1 MTGSPELDIEEPGAL
16 LGYLHREG
24 LIEPREEPRITVLAG
39 GVSNRTVLV
48 ERDNGQ
54 DWVVKQ
60 ALAKLRVAV
69 DWFSDPG
76 RIHREAA
83 GLRWLAEL
91 APRGS
96 ITSFAFEDH
105 RHHLLG
111 MSAVPQPHQNWK
123 AMLLSGDLQMDHV
136 LQFARLIGQ
145 VHRESHHRL
154 LELRPAF
161 EDRSFFESLR
171 IEPYYRYAARQ
182 VPKSARFYDA
192 LIRDTYA
199 RQDTLVHGDFSPKNV
214 LVHAGQLVLLDHEVI
229 HLGDPGFDLGFA
241 MTHLLSKSHH
251 LPDSRDQF
259 ARATL
264 AFWERYWDTVS
275 AFDAQWIADLEL
287 RAVRHTLGCLL
298 ARVRGRSPLEYL
310 SADERNRQAEV
321 VSAIMLQPPATVSDL
336 IAEFTAGIEEQD
348 G

>member
-1 MTGSPELDIEEPGAL
+1 
-16 LGYLHREG
+16 
-24 LIEPREEPRITVLAG
+24 
-39 GVSNRTVLV
+39 
-48 ERDNGQ
+48 
-54 DWVVKQ
+54 
-60 ALAKLRVAV
+60 
-69 DWFSDPG
+69 
-76 RIHREAA
+76 
-83 GLRWLAEL
+83 
-91 APRGS
+91 
-96 ITSFAFEDH
+96 
-105 RHHLLG
+105 
-111 MSAVPQPHQNWK
+111 
-123 AMLLSGDLQMDHV
+123 MLLSGDLQMDHV

-154 LELRPAF
+154 VELRPAF
-161 EDRSFFESLR
+161 DDRSFFESLR
-171 IEPYYRYAARQ
+171 VEPYYRYAASQ
-182 VPKSARFYDA
+182 VPLTAGFYDA

-214 LVHAGQLVLLDHEVI
+214 LVHDGQLVLLDHEVI

-251 LPDSRDQF
+251 LPDSRYQF

-275 AFDAQWIADLEL
+275 LSDAQWIANLER

-336 IAEFTAGIEEQD
+336 IAEFRAGIEEQD